1 MRTVTWALVLAM
13 LVMVVPAVAQEEAP
27 AAEIPAM
34 PQDLAERME
43 MFKQMG
49 MDEGAALFM
58 SILTSGHVDPAQM
71 LLLMMMM
78 DKGGGGDDA
87 IGLMLLMNAMGGK
100 QEGKQPVVLD
110 RGETLLIIEDGVLYK
125 VSLEAMEL
133 EGSVAYGQGTQSNT
147 EALMSLLGLI
157 MSGRPPAPPPVEEEV
172 AVEEETDQAASQ
184 NKLKWLYTA
193 MYNYSADWDG
203 ALPGEQWVKDS
214 EAYRKDNSLLV
225 RPSRPD
231 LPVGYAMNE
240 KLLGAKLADI
250 KNPAETVVL
259 FESNIGGDD
268 PVGGPEAVP
277 EEGVHNGGINCGFV
291 DGHVKWLPV
300 AEARGLLEEDPFE

>member
-27 AAEIPAM
+27 AAEVPEM
-34 PQDLAERME
+34 PKDIAERME

-49 MDEGAALFM
+49 IDEKGAWFM
-58 SILTSGHVDPAQM
+58 SVLSSSGMDPAQ
-71 LLLMMMM
+71 LILLMALM
-78 DKGGGGDDA
+78 DKGGGGGDDA

-133 EGSVAYGQGTQSNT
+133 EGSVPYAQGRQ
-147 EALMSLLGLI
+147 
-157 MSGRPPAPPPVEEEV
+157 APPPPVPEEV

-184 NKLKWLYTA
+184 RKLKWLYTA

-214 EAYRKDNSLLV
+214 EAHRKDNSLLV

-240 KLLGAKLADI
+240 KLPGAKLADI
-250 KNPAETVVL
+250 ENPGETVVL

-268 PVGGPEAVP
+268 PIGGPEAVP
-277 EEGVHNGGINCGFV
+277 EEGVHNGGIMCAFV

-300 AEARGLLEEDPFE
+300 AEARARLAQDPFE